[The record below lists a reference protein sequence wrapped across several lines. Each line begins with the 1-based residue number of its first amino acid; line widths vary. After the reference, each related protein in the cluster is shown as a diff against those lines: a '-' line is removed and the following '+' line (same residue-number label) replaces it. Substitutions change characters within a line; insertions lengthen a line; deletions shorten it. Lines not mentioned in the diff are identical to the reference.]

1 MRLLFFIL
9 LLANVAIFGYF
20 TYRDQGSANLKP
32 QRPPVNADRIRL
44 VNPADVP
51 APTGK
56 PSDAAPK
63 LSCVAWSGFKPEE
76 IDQARQALE
85 KLALGDKLTRPK
97 LDEFWLHIP
106 PQKSKKDAQ
115 KKLEELTGL
124 GIEDGQLV
132 EDAGKWRW
140 AISFATHPSEEA
152 AIVRL
157 NQLKEKGLK
166 SAKILK
172 RETPGNALHILQ
184 ADEKIIAELS
194 QLKTAYS
201 GTELKEIECKTP

>member
-9 LLANVAIFGYF
+9 LLVNVAVFGYF

-56 PSDAAPK
+56 PGAAAPK
-63 LSCVAWSGFKPEE
+63 LACMEWSGFKPEE
-76 IDQARQALE
+76 IDPARQALD

-97 LDEFWLHIP
+97 VDEYWLYIP
-106 PQKSKKDAQ
+106 PPKNKKEAQ
-115 KKLEELTGL
+115 KKLEELVGL

-132 EDAGKWRW
+132 EEAGKWRW
-140 AISFATHPSEEA
+140 AISFAAHPSEEA

-157 NQLKEKGLK
+157 NQLKEKGVK

-172 RETPGNALHILQ
+172 RDALGNVFHILQ
-184 ADEKIIAELS
+184 ADEKLSAELN
-194 QLKTAYS
+194 QLKAAYA
-201 GTELKEIECKTP
+201 GTELKEIECKSP

>member
-1 MRLLFFIL
+1 LFFIL
-9 LLANVAIFGYF
+9 LLVNVAVFGYF
-20 TYRDQGSANLKP
+20 TYRDQGIANLKP

-56 PSDAAPK
+56 VGEAAPK
-63 LSCVAWSGFKPEE
+63 LACMEWGGFKPEE
-76 IDQARQALE
+76 IDQARQALD
-85 KLALGDKLTRPK
+85 KLALGDRLTRPK
-97 LDEFWLHIP
+97 VAEYWLYIQ
-106 PQKSKKDAQ
+106 PQKNKKDAE
-115 KKLEELTGL
+115 KKLEELAGL

-140 AISFATHPSEEA
+140 AISFAAHPSEDL

-157 NQLKEKGLK
+157 NQLKEKGVK

-172 RETPGNALHILQ
+172 RDVPGNTFQIFQ
-184 ADEKIIAELS
+184 ADEKLSAELN
-194 QLKTAYS
+194 QLKSAYA

>member
-9 LLANVAIFGYF
+9 LLVNVAVFGYF

-51 APTGK
+51 APTGNA
-56 PSDAAPK
+56 AAPK
-63 LSCVAWSGFKPEE
+63 LACMEWSGFKPEA
-76 IDQARQALE
+76 IDQAQQALD
-85 KLALGDKLTRPK
+85 KLALGDKLMRPK
-97 LDEFWLHIP
+97 VDEYWLYIP
-106 PQKSKKDAQ
+106 PQKNKKEAQ
-115 KKLEELTGL
+115 KKLEELVGL

-140 AISFATHPSEEA
+140 AISFAAYSSEEA

-166 SAKILK
+166 TAKLLK
-172 RETPGNALHILQ
+172 REALGNVFLILQ
-184 ADEKIIAELS
+184 ADEKLSVELN
-194 QLKTAYS
+194 QLKSAYA